1 MATGRNAFEEK
12 KANSMNLA
20 EYRQRNREA
29 TTDSDLATARKAGK
43 SYKQF
48 YKDSAARD
56 KAAGIL
62 NEEAAA
68 AGRAYELDSP
78 EEVEAREAN
87 KRAGAGRG
95 SKNPPAVKSEGVKEM
110 LQEVQ
115 DAKDRK
121 KVSDMG
127 YAKGGSVRGWGA
139 ARGGK
144 KAKIC

>member
-1 MATGRNAFEEK
+1 MATGRDAFK
-12 KANSMNLA
+12 DKSAGDMSMA
-20 EYRQRNREA
+20 EFRQRNREA
-29 TTDSDLATARKAGK
+29 TTDSDLGVARKAG
-43 SYKQF
+43 QF

-68 AGRAYELDSP
+68 AGKAYELYDP

-95 SKNPPAVKSEGVKEM
+95 SKNPPSVKSEGVKEM

-127 YAKGGSVRGWGA
+127 YAKGGSVRGCGVA
-139 ARGGK
+139 VRGKTKGRMV
-144 KAKIC
+144 